1 MKTGVV
7 ACGALALHVRRIALD
22 RGWDVEIRA
31 LPPQLHNRPERIAAA
46 VDAELRSLD
55 CDRLAVAYAD
65 CGTYGALD
73 EVLREHGAKR
83 LQGDHCYDVF
93 ARDEVREALAEEP
106 GTYFLTDFLVKTFD
120 ASVARPLRL
129 PELRDDY
136 FANYTRV
143 ALARPGTDARA
154 PSPGR
159 ARGRADG
166 PSARGVR
173 GRDGWTGAA
182 ARATRR
188 IGRAMTDF
196 PSSAKAVV
204 IGAGIVGNSMVHHL
218 ARLGW
223 RDLVLLDKGALP
235 NPGGSTGH
243 ASNFIFP
250 VDHSKEM
257 TALTRDSTDQ
267 YIELGVHTVSGGIE
281 VARTQERLEEFNRR
295 ITSSISW
302 GEPSE
307 LLTPAQVKELVP
319 YINEEIYP
327 RRLLHT
333 GSRLRRLAASRH
345 ADARGS
351 DGARRADDRRGH
363 RSDRDRRR
371 EAGVS
376 GECTRTRGRSRRS
389 TSSSAAASGA
399 RGSRRWPVLQ
409 SRSRPPSTR

>member
-1 MKTGVV
+1 MTVGVV
-7 ACGALALHVRRIALD
+7 ACGALALHVRRLALD

-46 VDAELRSLD
+46 VDTELRSLD

-83 LQGDHCYDVF
+83 LQGDHCYDVL

-129 PELRDDY
+129 PELRDAY

-143 ALARPGTDARA
+143 LWLAQEPTPELLVQAEHAAEIMGLRLEVREVGTDGLERQLEQLVG
-154 PSPGR
+154 SPE
-159 ARGRADG
+159 
-166 PSARGVR
+166 
-173 GRDGWTGAA
+173 T
-182 ARATRR
+182 
-188 IGRAMTDF
+188 MTDF

-319 YINEEIYP
+319 YINEEIILGGFYTP
-327 RRLLHT
+327 
-333 GSRLRRLAASRH
+333 GVGCVDSLRAGTLM
-345 ADARGS
+345 
-351 DGARRADDRRGH
+351 
-363 RSDRDRRR
+363 R
-371 EAGVS
+371 EAA
-376 GECTRTRGRSRRS
+376 RP
-389 TSSSAAASGA
+389 SA
-399 RGSRRWPVLQ
+399 R
-409 SRSRPPSTR
+409 